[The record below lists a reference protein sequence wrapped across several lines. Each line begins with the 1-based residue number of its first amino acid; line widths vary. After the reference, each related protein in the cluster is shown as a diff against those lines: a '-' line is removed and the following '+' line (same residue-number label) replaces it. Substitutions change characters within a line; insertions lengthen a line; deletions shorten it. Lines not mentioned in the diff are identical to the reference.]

1 MSFWKMSD
9 YCKQELSKVNPV
21 KFVDELYILRHSPA
35 ARDTFARAQWYLAL
49 SDEDNESFNAAIELF
64 TAVSLIAREV
74 AHRHPIAYH
83 KWNPKRKWV
92 PSAYKF
98 LDFAKELGVET
109 KLDDWQDETLIRT
122 IEGWRQV

>member
-9 YCKQELSKVNPV
+9 FCKQELSKVDQME
-21 KFVDELYILRHSPA
+21 FVDELYILRHSSA

-49 SDEDNESFNAAIELF
+49 SDESFDVAMELF

-74 AHRHPIAYH
+74 AYRHPIAYH

-92 PSAYKF
+92 VSAYKF
-98 LDFAKELGVET
+98 LNFAKELGVET